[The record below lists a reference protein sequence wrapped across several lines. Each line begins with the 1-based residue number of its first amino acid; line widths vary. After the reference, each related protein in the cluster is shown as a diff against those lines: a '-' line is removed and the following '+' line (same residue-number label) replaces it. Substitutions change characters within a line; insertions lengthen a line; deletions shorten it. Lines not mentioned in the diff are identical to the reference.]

1 MDKKSKIFFIVFF
14 LLIAGSV
21 GASYYKFVVKRNYI
35 VEAQADCDPYTK
47 RCFVYVCDP
56 AAGEECTGNPVE
68 DTSYYKIIRRNAQN
82 IPLCDPAEE
91 GCNALVCPSGEA
103 ECEIIFCDPETAG
116 EDAECS
122 DPEVYALENPE
133 EDDEDE
139 EDSADETGDEEGI
152 DSENEEGSGSSGSSG
167 EVQVRENLALLNEVS
182 CDKGKTFVFA
192 DAANKIPVDE
202 DGNYEADFSSE
213 EALVIS
219 LTNEQNQI
227 CAQAVSIPD
236 YDGKIYLDAKSTAE
250 TFVFQKEGILTAD
263 PDEADDRLAMI
274 RQSEFFPDLLAY
286 AKNALPKQDISTIS
300 KQTDFQNLVG
310 RCAADVLAKINSG
323 METE

>member
-21 GASYYKFVVKRNYI
+21 GASYYKFVVKRNYT

-47 RCFVYVCDP
+47 KCFVYVCDP
-56 AAGEECTGNPVE
+56 SAGEECTGNPEE

-82 IPLCDPAEE
+82 IPLCDPNDES
-91 GCNALVCPSGEA
+91 CTALACPSGEP
-103 ECEIIFCDPETAG
+103 ECEIVFCDPETAG
-116 EDAECS
+116 EDTECS
-122 DPEVYALENPE
+122 DPEVYALENPIE
-133 EDDEDE
+133 SDAEDV
-139 EDSADETGDEEGI
+139 SDETGDEEDTEG
-152 DSENEEGSGSSGSSG
+152 EGEEGDGYSGSSG
-167 EVQVRENLALLNEVS
+167 EVQVRENLVLLNEVS
-182 CDKGKTFVFA
+182 CGKGKTFVFA

-219 LTNEQNQI
+219 LANEKNQV
-227 CAQAVSIPD
+227 CAEAVSIPD

-250 TFVFQKEGILTAD
+250 TFVFQKEGILTTD
-263 PDEADDRLAMI
+263 PDEADDRLAII
-274 RQSEFFPDLLAY
+274 RQSEFFPNLLAY
-286 AKNALPKQDISTIS
+286 AKNALPKQDVATLS

-310 RCAADVLAKINSG
+310 KCAADVLAKINSG
-323 METE
+323 VETE